1 MLSRTLFASVAV
13 FALSGCGERI
23 DPLGGVNRNTIITSI
38 AVSPTEALVPAGAT
52 TQIVPTAYDQ
62 QARPVAGIGGFTFTS
77 GNNSI
82 ATVSPGGIVTGVTV
96 GTVPIT
102 ASLDRGGEVMTATVT
117 ITVGDPATTP
127 IIVAGASTNTFTPA
141 ELTVTANTT
150 VVWRFAERVHNVDFD
165 VVAGAPADI
174 PSRQNTTVSRRFATT
189 GTFPYHCNIHAG
201 MTGTV
206 IVN

>member
-1 MLSRTLFASVAV
+1 MLSRTLYAAVAV

-52 TQIVPTAYDQ
+52 TQIVPTAFDQ
-62 QARPVAGIGGFTFTS
+62 QGRPVAGIGGFTFTS

-82 ATVSPGGIVTGVTV
+82 ATVSPGGIVTGVNV

-102 ASLDRGGEVMTATVT
+102 ATLDRGGDIMTATVT
-117 ITVGDPATTP
+117 VTVGDPATIP
-127 IIVAGASTNTFTPA
+127 IVTAGATTNTFTPA
-141 ELTVTANTT
+141 SLTVTANTT
-150 VVWRFAERVHNVDFD
+150 VVWRFGERVHNVDFD
-165 VVAGAPADI
+165 VVTGAPADI
-174 PSRQNTTVSRRFATT
+174 PSRQNTTVSRKFTAT
-189 GTFPYHCNIHAG
+189 GTFPYQCTIHAE
-201 MTGTV
+201 TGTV